1 MKKEKKET
9 LEQARYIF
17 STGKLIQDRIL
28 RIHTGQLAAGSRDGG
43 YEELSVSQLHLV
55 RMIRDRGEATITQL
69 AVLLDVSPPSASV
82 MVDRLVDKGMLKREQ
97 SRVDRRKVLVRIS
110 PKAVKRIE
118 KVENAILQSFEDLV
132 ERIGPQAARKWCEAL
147 ARIKVVLEGDLRT
160 ESSRTLNKR

>member
-82 MVDRLVDKGMLKREQ
+82 MVDRLVDKGML
-97 SRVDRRKVLVRIS
+97 
-110 PKAVKRIE
+110 
-118 KVENAILQSFEDLV
+118 
-132 ERIGPQAARKWCEAL
+132 
-147 ARIKVVLEGDLRT
+147 
-160 ESSRTLNKR
+160 